1 MDSAGKNSTVLN
13 HAAAVVV
20 SRIMNVDDGTA
31 RRVLDFIQVNF
42 RDTLDLSEGLVP
54 SLTATRTLM
63 APR

>member
-1 MDSAGKNSTVLN
+1 
-13 HAAAVVV
+13 
-20 SRIMNVDDGTA
+20 MNVDDGTA